1 MLKQRIITAAIL
13 VPLMVLCVLKAPSEI
28 VALVFAI
35 IIIAGAWEWA
45 ALLKLAQGVRIIFM
59 IALSAIVVLSYFG
72 LLHHGDYV
80 TAILAFAS
88 LLWLVLI
95 MSVVTIQRRGV
106 IENGLPS
113 GQYIFLGLF
122 LLAFAWLAALS
133 LHSIPEFGPALL
145 LYVFGLVWL
154 ADAGAYFAGRQWG
167 RDKLASTISPGKTR
181 QGLYGALA
189 ATFLYALIVAWSFDF
204 VATTYVA
211 FVVLSLIVVVFS
223 VFGDLFESLIK
234 RRAGVKD
241 SGALLPGHG
250 GVLDRIDSLLAALP
264 LMAFGLAITEWL
276 Q

>member
-1 MLKQRIITAAIL
+1 VLKQRIITAAVL

-35 IIIAGAWEWA
+35 IVIAGAWEWG
-45 ALLKLAQGVRIIFM
+45 ALLKLTQSVRILFLSVLILT
-59 IALSAIVVLSYFG
+59 IALSYFW
-72 LLHHGDYV
+72 LLQQSAYV
-80 TAILAFAS
+80 WMILAFAC

-95 MSVVTIQRRGV
+95 VSIMAIQRCGL
-106 IENGLPS
+106 INAGLPS
-113 GQYIFLGLF
+113 AQYFFLGLF

-133 LHSIPEFGPALL
+133 LHSIPEFGPTLL

-167 RDKLASTISPGKTR
+167 KDKLASNISPGKTW

-189 ATFLYALIVAWSFDF
+189 ITLFYALVVAWYFDF
-204 VATTYVA
+204 TATTYAA
-211 FVVLSLIVVVFS
+211 FVILSLVVVVFS

-241 SGALLPGHG
+241 SGQLLPGHG

-264 LMAFGLAITEWL
+264 AMAFGLTLVEFVK
-276 Q
+276 